1 MPSKFGNSQC
11 FPVEKRETRS
21 EERLSRKERREVKRD
36 CREKRGEKL
45 RETVEKGAKAEKGI
59 AVEWVIN
66 RVS

>member
-1 MPSKFGNSQC
+1 M
-11 FPVEKRETRS
+11 
-21 EERLSRKERREVKRD
+21 KRD

>member
-1 MPSKFGNSQC
+1 MFPSREKRDEKLRET
-11 FPVEKRETRS
+11 VEKREARS
-21 EERLSRKERREVKRD
+21 
-36 CREKRGEKL
+36 EKL